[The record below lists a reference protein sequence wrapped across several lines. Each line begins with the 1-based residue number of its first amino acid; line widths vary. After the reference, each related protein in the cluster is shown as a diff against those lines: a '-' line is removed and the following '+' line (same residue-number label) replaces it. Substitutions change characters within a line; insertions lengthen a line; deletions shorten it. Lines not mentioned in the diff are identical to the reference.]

1 MSQRPLQHY
10 HERFPAHEYVD
21 MNEMIMR
28 GFKFFLCLFMVTAC
42 GGNVF
47 AADSPTL
54 ALTHVQIFNGVDN
67 GIITGKT
74 VLVRDGLV
82 ERIASMAEEV
92 PAGYE
97 VVDCEGNYLV
107 PGLFDV
113 HTHLE
118 SLEQARRA
126 LYSGVTTVRT
136 AGVPAY
142 QDVAL
147 AALSKSRKIAG
158 PDVVAAGVYV
168 TPNLEDTLLAD
179 PRLAALADG
188 VESDED
194 LRLLVRINID
204 RGARVIKTRGTE
216 RAGRADTD
224 PREQVYT
231 QHQLEV
237 VVDEAAKG
245 GLAVMVH
252 AHGDEGARAAVLAG
266 ARSIEHGSYLSDDTL
281 SLMKERGTWLVPT
294 YITMLEM
301 LEEEYEGSL
310 RVRGTYMVPKLEK
323 VIQKA
328 HELGVPIATG
338 ADSYYDSQT
347 INRISL
353 EVWHLVRLG
362 LTPFEA
368 LQAATVNSAELLMLG
383 DRTGRI
389 EKGYEADMILVPSN
403 PLEDVSAL
411 QDVLLVMSNGQVAL
425 KRIPFAREQD
435 QSAESNS
442 SSRSR
447 AGGIEPM
454 VSSRS

>member
-1 MSQRPLQHY
+1 MEKKMTRH
-10 HERFPAHEYVD
+10 
-21 MNEMIMR
+21 
-28 GFKFFLCLFMVTAC
+28 FKTVLCLLIAMTC
-42 GGNVF
+42 C
-47 AADSPTL
+47 ADILATDKPAY
-54 ALTHVQIFNGVDN
+54 ALTNAHIFNGVDN
-67 GIITGKT
+67 EIIAGKT
-74 VLVRDGLV
+74 VLVRDGV
-82 ERIASMAEEV
+82 IERIAGTAEDV
-92 PAGYE
+92 PAAYE
-97 VVDCEGNYLV
+97 VIDCGGNYLL

-126 LYSGVTTVRT
+126 LESGVTTVRT

-147 AALSKSRKIAG
+147 AALSKAGKIAG

-168 TPNLEDTLLAD
+168 TPNLEETILAD
-179 PRLAALADG
+179 PRLVELADG
-188 VESDED
+188 VESDD
-194 LRLLVRINID
+194 ALRLLVRINIE
-204 RGARVIKTRGTE
+204 RGAKVIKTRGTE

-237 VVDEAAKG
+237 VVDEAARG
-245 GLAVMVH
+245 GLPVMVH

-266 ARSIEHGSYLSDDTL
+266 ARSIEHGSYLSDETL
-281 SLMKERGTWLVPT
+281 ALMKERGTWLVPT

-301 LEEEYEGSL
+301 LEEEYEGAL

-338 ADSYYDSQT
+338 ADSYYDAQT

-362 LTPFEA
+362 LSPFEA
-368 LQAATVNSAELLMLG
+368 LQAATVNAAELLMLG

-389 EKGYEADMILVPSN
+389 EAGYEADLILVPSN
-403 PLEDVSAL
+403 PLEDIAAL
-411 QDVLLVMSNGQVAL
+411 QDVLLVMSNGRLAL
-425 KRIPFAREQD
+425 KRIPFARD
-435 QSAESNS
+435 NIQSDAWK
-442 SSRSR
+442 
-447 AGGIEPM
+447 
-454 VSSRS
+454 